1 MFKKDNIDINWISNR
16 KELFFFKMHDQ
27 EIFHT
32 FEGSK
37 DMNYS
42 MMPPKIKS
50 QHTFGDD
57 GEGASSLDLRK
68 SKIPVK
74 PQI

>member
-1 MFKKDNIDINWISNR
+1 
-16 KELFFFKMHDQ
+16 MHDQ

-42 MMPPKIKS
+42 MMPAKKKEVNNAKNI
-50 QHTFGDD
+50 D
-57 GEGASSLDLRK
+57 SSGLDLCKSEIPAKPGFLDQDDIFYRK
-68 SKIPVK
+68 SYFNPRGAGD
-74 PQI
+74 